1 MHCKYN
7 NCFYSYF
14 LVNARGCRG
23 KWAKNKSPPISTK
36 FGDIIGFALTLI
48 NQTQLIQFLLRL
60 VYSIIY
66 YVASYPETFNNN
78 SPFATREVQTNSNT

>member
-1 MHCKYN
+1 MWLLPQTFVFQY
-7 NCFYSYF
+7 FSTTSEVLSSQYSIQ
-14 LVNARGCRG
+14 L
-23 KWAKNKSPPISTK
+23 KE
-36 FGDIIGFALTLI
+36 TLI